1 MNQKVLT
8 ILCAAV
14 MMLFFSVNSSAQE
27 KSKDV
32 TLYPGREAYS
42 VKFFP
47 TTFSDKAPKNVILL
61 IGDGMGVSQ
70 LFAGLT
76 ANRGNLFIENCK
88 YIGFS
93 KTSSADRYVTDSAAG
108 ATALSTGTKT
118 YNGAIGVGPDKKPI
132 NTILEEASRQGKATG
147 LVSTSSITHATP
159 ASFIAHQPSRSQ
171 EEDIAA
177 DFLKTDIDVF
187 IGGGHDF
194 FTKREDG
201 RNLVHELIRKGYV
214 VERELD
220 RIENFKGEKLAGL
233 TAPKGNGR
241 VADRGNMLPVSTQ
254 TAIRV
259 LQQNEKGFFLMVE
272 GSFIDSGGHGNNTVQ
287 VIEEVLD
294 FDQAVGKALEFAAAN
309 GETLVVVTADHE
321 TGGMAILDGSFETGM
336 LKGGFTTGGH
346 TGVMVPIFAY
356 GPGASEFIGIMENTD
371 IHAKIK
377 KLLLEE

>member
-14 MMLFFSVNSSAQE
+14 MILFFSVNSSAQE

-132 NTILEEASRQGKATG
+132 KTNKFVAEAIIFK
-147 LVSTSSITHATP
+147 P
-159 ASFIAHQPSRSQ
+159 
-171 EEDIAA
+171 
-177 DFLKTDIDVF
+177 
-187 IGGGHDF
+187 
-194 FTKREDG
+194 
-201 RNLVHELIRKGYV
+201 V
-214 VERELD
+214 V
-220 RIENFKGEKLAGL
+220 
-233 TAPKGNGR
+233 
-241 VADRGNMLPVSTQ
+241 
-254 TAIRV
+254 
-259 LQQNEKGFFLMVE
+259 
-272 GSFIDSGGHGNNTVQ
+272 
-287 VIEEVLD
+287 
-294 FDQAVGKALEFAAAN
+294 
-309 GETLVVVTADHE
+309 
-321 TGGMAILDGSFETGM
+321 
-336 LKGGFTTGGH
+336 
-346 TGVMVPIFAY
+346 
-356 GPGASEFIGIMENTD
+356 
-371 IHAKIK
+371 
-377 KLLLEE
+377 